1 MRTGLAQKFL
11 LAGLALSSTF
21 VGLEFAVRAFRL
33 APDIGII
40 ELNTPHATYRAVANP
55 ILKFVPKP
63 NTGDINEQGLRDHSY
78 AIEKPPGTFRILVL
92 GDSIGFGFC
101 TQDASIPLDSIFA
114 KVLERRLNARSDLG
128 FERFEIIN
136 FSVTGYDTR
145 QEVEFL
151 ATKGIAFSPDLVLVA
166 YHLNDKEQRRFWES
180 RVLLGDSSSLAHR
193 QLIIR
198 SHLARLVWYRLPLL
212 GETLGAPRV
221 PASESGH
228 TNRVSDGFQRLRA
241 LSKRH
246 DFATAV
252 IVFPY
257 FVDYANYPLLLLH
270 EEVAAVARLQGFA
283 VLDLLDAFRHASS
296 GDFRELRDPCVGH
309 HPNTLGHGIAAESI
323 ERFVLEEGLLAER

>member
-1 MRTGLAQKFL
+1 MRIREASHGEPAEGVPIPYGERMRTGLAQKFL

-21 VGLEFAVRAFRL
+21 VGLEFAVRAFRF

-63 NTGDINEQGLRDHSY
+63 NTGDINEHGLRDHSY

-128 FERFEIIN
+128 SERFEIIN

-151 ATKGIAFSPDLVLVA
+151 ATKGIAFSPRSRD
-166 YHLNDKEQRRFWES
+166 RR
-180 RVLLGDSSSLAHR
+180 RIDR
-193 QLIIR
+193 
-198 SHLARLVWYRLPLL
+198 
-212 GETLGAPRV
+212 
-221 PASESGH
+221 
-228 TNRVSDGFQRLRA
+228 
-241 LSKRH
+241 
-246 DFATAV
+246 
-252 IVFPY
+252 
-257 FVDYANYPLLLLH
+257 
-270 EEVAAVARLQGFA
+270 
-283 VLDLLDAFRHASS
+283 AFRPRGRSARGEVEPHPVISATCRSVSAASGPTCRKTCRGRSDTRSASS
-296 GDFRELRDPCVGH
+296 GGRRIRDGPLRHLPSGEGYSPQREVCPVTGKGPHDSSPW
-309 HPNTLGHGIAAESI
+309 N
-323 ERFVLEEGLLAER
+323 GLTV